1 MYDPHEPVGR
11 LLFNV
16 LAMVAEFESDPIR
29 LRTREGMRVAKAKGK
44 LRGKQPK
51 LNPRQ
56 KAHLVDLYR
65 RGEHSTAE
73 LADLFG
79 VARSTVYRALR
90 RHQTDGHREG
100 SNGASICA

>member
-1 MYDPHEPVGR
+1 
-11 LLFNV
+11 
-16 LAMVAEFESDPIR
+16 MVAEFEADLIR

-56 KAHLVDLYR
+56 EAHLVDLF

-79 VARSTVYRALR
+79 VARSTVYRALER
-90 RHQTDGHREG
+90 DRARGQTDGHRAA
-100 SNGASICA
+100 ASTASMIG